1 MGGWLQVRTLI
12 MNRLHRS
19 RVSLTTRFLLGVI
32 LILALT
38 LITFFLMMSPPLN
51 EIGLMAGFL
60 SITAIISGLAGFAA
74 YRLGWMNRSPTIRLA
89 LMGGY
94 GLASLLTFI
103 NVWLT
108 ARLMF
113 VSQHDLLLG
122 TVLLLFAGGM
132 AMALGYLFAN
142 ALTDRIKL
150 LDRAARQIAEGDLNI
165 RLPAEGQ
172 DELSALALTFNQMAA
187 QLQNAAQKQEQLD
200 TLRRDLI
207 AWVGHDLQTPLTSI
221 SAVIEALNDGIVEEP
236 QTIKRY
242 LKTARKDVQAL
253 SLLIDDL
260 FQMAQVDAGGLLL
273 NREYISLSDLI
284 SDTLKSF
291 SELASNQ
298 NVTLL
303 GSAAQG
309 IGSVWLDPQRISR
322 VLNNL
327 IDNAI
332 RHTPAGGMVNIQ
344 AIKDRNE
351 VLVEVID
358 TGEGIQTE
366 HLPHIFD
373 RFYRG
378 EKSRSR
384 TTGGS
389 GLGLAIVKGIVE
401 AHGGEIAVE
410 SQPGFTRFYFNLP
423 IQD

>member
-1 MGGWLQVRTLI
+1 LI
-12 MNRLHRS
+12 
-19 RVSLTTRFLLGVI
+19 TQFLLGII

-60 SITAIISGLAGFAA
+60 SITAVISGLAGFAA

-89 LMGGY
+89 LLGGY

-132 AMALGYLFAN
+132 AMALGYIFAN

-150 LDRAARQIAEGDLNI
+150 LDRAARQIAEGDLNV
-165 RLPAEGQ
+165 RLPAEGR

-187 QLQNAAQKQEQLD
+187 QLQNAAAKQEQLE

-236 QTIKRY
+236 QMIRRY

-260 FQMAQVDAGGLLL
+260 FQMAQVDAGGLQL
-273 NREYISLSDLI
+273 NREYVSLSDLI
-284 SDTLKSF
+284 SDTIESF
-291 SELASNQ
+291 SARASSQ
-298 NVTLL
+298 NVTLQ

-344 AIKDRNE
+344 AIKDGND
-351 VLVEVID
+351 VVVEVFD
-358 TGEGIQTE
+358 TGEGIKTE
-366 HLPHIFD
+366 HLPHLFD

-384 TTGGS
+384 STGGS

-401 AHGGEIAVE
+401 AHGGKIAVE
-410 SQPGFTRFYFNLP
+410 SQPGYTRISFNLP